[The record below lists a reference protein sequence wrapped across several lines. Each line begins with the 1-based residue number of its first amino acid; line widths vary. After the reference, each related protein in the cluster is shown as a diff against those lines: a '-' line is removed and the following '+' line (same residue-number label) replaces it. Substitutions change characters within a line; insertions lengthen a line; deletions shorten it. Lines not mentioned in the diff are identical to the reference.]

1 VVLSKRERV
10 IVFVTIAVLAT
21 LVIDRYAVNP
31 FLDARSQVHWDY
43 QRLVGEMAQTGSL
56 FDRRKL
62 MQRKWQDMVD
72 GGLQNDASKTESKVL
87 HALRDWSE
95 KHGVTLASVKP
106 DHIDGEG
113 KLHEITFLVTGTG
126 SMSALGEFLWQVEAT
141 SMPLRIKELQIGSRR
156 EDGNDMS
163 VQLRI
168 SAIYFTTQTDTPT
181 NENLPSSPGEKVQ

>member
-1 VVLSKRERV
+1 
-10 IVFVTIAVLAT
+10 
-21 LVIDRYAVNP
+21 
-31 FLDARSQVHWDY
+31 
-43 QRLVGEMAQTGSL
+43 MAQTGSL